1 MSDTATVMLQKGPR
15 DLRQASV
22 AIPQPGPGAA
32 ILRVEA
38 CGICGSDID
47 AIDAVAIGRVDHFP
61 RVLGHEIVGTV
72 ERVGEG
78 GRADGVNVGD
88 LVAVDPLLS
97 CGTCRYCLSGG
108 VNRAHCRGW
117 PFTPAQYGLLPFA
130 YEHGLWGG
138 YASHVYA
145 PPEAVLYP
153 VPEGVSAIDATL
165 WNPLAAGIQWGVL
178 TPGTAPGST
187 LAILGPGQRGLATLV
202 AAKAAGASTV
212 IVTGTSADQHKLDLA
227 KKLGATATVTVDVGD
242 TVARVRHLT
251 DGEGVDIVIDTSSH
265 AVQPVNDSVAMA
277 RPGGTVVWAGLKNK
291 PVDSFPVDQAIA
303 KGLTIRTVLG
313 QSSDASIRALS
324 LLATS
329 HGAAL
334 SAMRT
339 HAFPIG
345 SALQAID
352 VLAGRVI
359 DERSI
364 NVILTP

>member
-117 PFTPAQYGLLPFA
+117 PFTPAQTAFCHSPMSTDFGGLRLARLRPA
-130 YEHGLWGG
+130 RGG
-138 YASHVYA
+138 F
-145 PPEAVLYP
+145 
-153 VPEGVSAIDATL
+153 VSCAGGRQCDRCRPCGTH
-165 WNPLAAGIQWGVL
+165 WRPGIQWGVL

-227 KKLGATATVTVDVGD
+227 K
-242 TVARVRHLT
+242 ARCNRNRHC
-251 DGEGVDIVIDTSSH
+251 
-265 AVQPVNDSVAMA
+265 
-277 RPGGTVVWAGLKNK
+277 
-291 PVDSFPVDQAIA
+291 
-303 KGLTIRTVLG
+303 
-313 QSSDASIRALS
+313 
-324 LLATS
+324 
-329 HGAAL
+329 
-334 SAMRT
+334 
-339 HAFPIG
+339 
-345 SALQAID
+345 
-352 VLAGRVI
+352 
-359 DERSI
+359 
-364 NVILTP
+364 